1 MSDRY
6 RVQIRITKIMDVV
19 VGADSPEEA
28 EDCVH
33 LREGSPGDP
42 SPEELEIISVVK
54 LDG

>member
-6 RVQIRITKIMDVV
+6 RVQIRITKIMDVD
-19 VGADSPEEA
+19 VGAESLDEA
-28 EDCVH
+28 TERVRQ
-33 LREGSPGDP
+33 REGSPGDP